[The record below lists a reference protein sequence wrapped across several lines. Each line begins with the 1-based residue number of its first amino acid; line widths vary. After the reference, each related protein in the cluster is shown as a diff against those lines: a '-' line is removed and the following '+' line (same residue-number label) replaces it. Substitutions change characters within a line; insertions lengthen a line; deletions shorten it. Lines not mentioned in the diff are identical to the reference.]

1 MDGVSRECGSIT
13 WKRKEMGKPA
23 SRAHVKVSF
32 YSSVGE
38 GNPQCC
44 VLLFMLSSVLS
55 SASAYFYLP
64 IDDEPHQDDAS
75 SYTRSL
81 SWDGSE
87 ESSTDHSDDSF
98 TRPTSPV
105 TPGSRHQR
113 QQEIADILEQKDLY
127 NILGLSR
134 TPAPD
139 KMELRR
145 AYLSR
150 SRACHPDKFPNN
162 PEATYAFQKVSVAY
176 NVLSDPAS
184 KRVYDSHPAS
194 HEFSSNMPGATMRAE
209 ETLRTVIVGILNDF
223 LDGDLE
229 MVRTLL
235 RGINDLSPSLRLGD
249 EGIDSILLTLQ
260 GLRDRVLTCRALTH
274 TVISTLS
281 HLLDTHASLA
291 KLSYFSLRPRARLS
305 LRLARIT
312 LALPLALEQEL
323 RYQRSVRARSR
334 ARRLREHRER
344 FNATAVES
352 EEESERDSDGRNER
366 VFFPRRVMILIEGI
380 VLSLEKMEGV
390 LK

>member
-1 MDGVSRECGSIT
+1 M
-13 WKRKEMGKPA
+13 
-23 SRAHVKVSF
+23 F
-32 YSSVGE
+32 
-38 GNPQCC
+38 
-44 VLLFMLSSVLS
+44 SSVLS
-55 SASAYFYLP
+55 SALTYFYLP
-64 IDDEPHQDDAS
+64 IDDEPHLS
-75 SYTRSL
+75 EPSTSTISCSYTRSL
-81 SWDGSE
+81 LWDGSE
-87 ESSTDHSDDSF
+87 ESSTDHSDDSL
-98 TRPTSPV
+98 TPSSPT
-105 TPGSRHQR
+105 TSRSRQQR

-127 NILGLSR
+127 HILGLSR
-134 TPAPD
+134 AAASD

-150 SRACHPDKFPNN
+150 SRACHPDKFPDN
-162 PEATYAFQKVSVAY
+162 PEATHAFQKVSVAY

-184 KRVYDSHPAS
+184 KRAYDSHPAS
-194 HEFSSNMPGATMRAE
+194 HEFSINTPGATMRAE
-209 ETLRTVIVGILNDF
+209 ETLRTVIIGIFNDF

-235 RGINDLSPSLRLGD
+235 SGINDLSPSLRLGD

-291 KLSYFSLRPRARLS
+291 KLSYFSFRPRARLS

-323 RYQRSVRARSR
+323 RHQRSARARSR

-344 FNATAVES
+344 FNVTAAES
-352 EEESERDSDGRNER
+352 EDEVKRDVDGLGGRIL
-366 VFFPRRVMILIEGI
+366 PRRVMILIEGV

>member
-1 MDGVSRECGSIT
+1 
-13 WKRKEMGKPA
+13 
-23 SRAHVKVSF
+23 
-32 YSSVGE
+32 
-38 GNPQCC
+38 
-44 VLLFMLSSVLS
+44 MLSSVLS

-64 IDDEPHQDDAS
+64 IDDEPHQDYPS
-75 SYTRSL
+75 TLYSYTRSL
-81 SWDGSE
+81 SWGGSE

-98 TRPTSPV
+98 TRPASPI
-105 TPGSRHQR
+105 TPGSRHRR

-127 NILGLSR
+127 NVLGLSR

-209 ETLRTVIVGILNDF
+209 ETLRTVVVGILNDF

-249 EGIDSILLTLQ
+249 EGIDSIILTLQ
-260 GLRDRVLTCRALTH
+260 ALRDRVLTCRALTH
-274 TVISTLS
+274 TVIATLS

-323 RYQRSVRARSR
+323 RYQRK
-334 ARRLREHRER
+334 
-344 FNATAVES
+344 N
-352 EEESERDSDGRNER
+352 EEEAERDSYGRDER

>member
-1 MDGVSRECGSIT
+1 
-13 WKRKEMGKPA
+13 
-23 SRAHVKVSF
+23 
-32 YSSVGE
+32 
-38 GNPQCC
+38 
-44 VLLFMLSSVLS
+44 MLSSVLS
-55 SASAYFYLP
+55 SGRYALATPNQPYNHLCNTASAYFYLP
-64 IDDEPHQDDAS
+64 IDDEPHQDGSSTPS
-75 SYTRSL
+75 SYKRSL

-98 TRPTSPV
+98 TRPASPI
-105 TPGSRHQR
+105 TPGSRHR
-113 QQEIADILEQKDLY
+113 RRQEIADILEQKDLY

-134 TPAPD
+134 TPSPD

-209 ETLRTVIVGILNDF
+209 ETLRTVIAGILNDF

-344 FNATAVES
+344 FNVTAAES
-352 EEESERDSDGRNER
+352 EEETERDSDGRDER

>member
-1 MDGVSRECGSIT
+1 M
-13 WKRKEMGKPA
+13 
-23 SRAHVKVSF
+23 F
-32 YSSVGE
+32 NSV
-38 GNPQCC
+38 
-44 VLLFMLSSVLS
+44 FS
-55 SASAYFYLP
+55 SASAYFHLP
-64 IDDEPHQDDAS
+64 IDDEPYLS
-75 SYTRSL
+75 EPSTSTISCPYTRSL
-81 SWDGSE
+81 SWDASE
-87 ESSTDHSDDSF
+87 ESSTDHSDDSS
-98 TRPTSPV
+98 TRPPSPITSR
-105 TPGSRHQR
+105 SRHRR

-127 NILGLSR
+127 NILGVSR
-134 TPAPD
+134 AAASD

-150 SRACHPDKFPNN
+150 SRACHPDKFPDN

-184 KRVYDSHPAS
+184 KRVYDLHPAS
-194 HEFSSNMPGATMRAE
+194 HEFSGNSPGAAMRAE
-209 ETLRTVIVGILNDF
+209 ETLRTVVLGIFNDF

-274 TVISTLS
+274 TVISILS
-281 HLLDTHASLA
+281 HLLDTHACLA

-305 LRLARIT
+305 LRLVRIT

-323 RYQRSVRARSR
+323 RHQRSARARSR

-344 FNATAVES
+344 FNLRAAES
-352 EEESERDSDGRNER
+352 EVELERDGDGRGGR